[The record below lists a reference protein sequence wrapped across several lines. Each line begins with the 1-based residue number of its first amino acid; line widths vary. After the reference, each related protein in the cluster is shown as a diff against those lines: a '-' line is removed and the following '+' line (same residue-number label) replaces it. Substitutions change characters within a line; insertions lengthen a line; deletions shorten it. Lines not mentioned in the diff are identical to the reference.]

1 MDPLNVKSGGD
12 VRYFYEM
19 AKRLQQDNYDVTW
32 VASKPRNLPR
42 SEELDGFRIIRRGS
56 LFTVFIFGFIYSIVT
71 AREYDILIESVS
83 AIPFFAPKL
92 GRKKMAMIHHIVDK
106 STLRERVGILSSM
119 AYIIQ
124 NFLSPLVY
132 SGVNILT
139 NSNGTAEELRALGY
153 RHISIVKLG
162 VEIPSAEVKFESKLD
177 FIVSPG
183 PLRPWKRI
191 DHVIRAFSC
200 SNENWKLKIFGD
212 FLDENYKKYIVHCIE
227 NSGVGERIDILGHI
241 TDEEKVKL
249 YVSSK
254 ICLIA
259 SRKEGWG
266 LSAFE
271 PQAYSCITVAYDVPG
286 ISESVIDGKTGVL
299 VNYGDLNSLCEI
311 VKQLTNDQSVIEKL
325 SRNCYSRMASYS
337 WNECYLDFK
346 KVSEEL

>member
-1 MDPLNVKSGGD
+1 
-12 VRYFYEM
+12 M

-42 SEELDGFRIIRRGS
+42 SEELDGFRIIRRGN

-71 AREYDILIESVS
+71 AREYDILIESIS
-83 AIPFFAPKL
+83 AIPFFAPRL

-106 STLRERVGILSSM
+106 STLRERVRILSSM
-119 AYIIQ
+119 AYLIQ

-132 SGVNILT
+132 RGVTILT
-139 NSNGTAEELRALGY
+139 NSKGTAEELRALGY
-153 RHISIVKLG
+153 NHASIVKTG
-162 VEIPSAEVKFESKLD
+162 VEIPPAEVKFESKAD

-191 DHVIRAFSC
+191 DHVIQAFSC
-200 SNENWKLKIFGD
+200 SSERWRLKIFGD
-212 FLDENYKKYIVHCIE
+212 FLDEQYEKYIRHCVK
-227 NSGVGERIDILGHI
+227 NSGVQERIDILGHI

-286 ISESVIDGKTGVL
+286 INESVINGVTGIL
-299 VNYGDLNSLCEI
+299 VHDDDISELCRI
-311 VKQLTNDQSVIEKL
+311 VKQLTDDQNLIEQLSVH
-325 SRNCYSRMASYS
+325 CYKRLMGYS
-337 WNECYLDFK
+337 WDECYLDFK
-346 KVSEEL
+346 KTIEE